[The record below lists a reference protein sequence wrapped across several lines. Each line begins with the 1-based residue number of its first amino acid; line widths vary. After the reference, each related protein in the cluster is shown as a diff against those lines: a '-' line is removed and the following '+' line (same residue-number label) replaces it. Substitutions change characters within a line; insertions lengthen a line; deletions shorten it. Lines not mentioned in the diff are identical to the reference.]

1 MNKKITRTMKKNLMG
16 IFIVFV
22 FIFLTLIGRLIY
34 IKHFDGNQYERSVLA
49 QQTSYNRI
57 LQFKRGSILDRNG
70 TVLASSIK
78 VFNLILDPEV
88 LAISNDN
95 SKETTV
101 EILNEYFGINKDEL
115 LEYINNPRGRH
126 YVPLIKHISFEDV
139 EEFNGYLEEKRGTNL
154 FRGVWFEEE
163 YIRNYPFNNLASNV
177 LGFYSS
183 DVGRWGVEEYYNKE
197 LTGEI
202 GREFGLINEGLYVQR
217 ETRNPKNGNNIITTI
232 DYTIQ
237 HFVEQALTKF
247 TNRVDTLNA
256 MVIVMDPN
264 SGEILA
270 MASQPNYNPN
280 HPMSLV
286 DHFTEEGLK
295 NLSSEE
301 RLNYLQRLWRLN
313 PISDTY
319 EPGSTFKPMTIA
331 AALEEGIL
339 TGDEMF
345 LCNGHIMVRGTRINC
360 WRREGH
366 GEQTLSQVL
375 ANSCNIGLVEIGEM
389 MGREIFVQYQR
400 GFGFGERTN
409 IDLLGEA
416 SASNLL
422 YSVNRMGPVELA
434 TNTFGQS
441 FNVTPIQLITGFSAF
456 LNGGELVE
464 PHIVK
469 QIVDENGYNIK
480 SIDKKVVRKVISRD
494 TADQVKEYLLDAV
507 ADGTGR
513 RAYIEGYDIGG
524 KTGTAEKLPRGN
536 DKYIY
541 SFIGFAPFESPEVV
555 ALVILDEPE
564 IEGAN
569 SSLAISVFR
578 EIMEKVLPY
587 MNIYPSE
594 SNIDT
599 E

>member
-1 MNKKITRTMKKNLMG
+1 MKKNLMG